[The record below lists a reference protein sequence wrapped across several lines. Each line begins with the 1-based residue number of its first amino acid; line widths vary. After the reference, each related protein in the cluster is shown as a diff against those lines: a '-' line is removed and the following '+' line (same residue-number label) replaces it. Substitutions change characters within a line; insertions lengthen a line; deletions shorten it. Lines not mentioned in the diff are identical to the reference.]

1 MNELASAYKT
11 YENPQLRL
19 FARNPTKTPRRL
31 SMSNAELFSK
41 NILQT
46 KGMIDMFLKDFS
58 DADMLFRPAKTA
70 NHAIWQMGHLANSV
84 RGMVTTCDP
93 TVAFPFE
100 DDTRFGKSKASIDD
114 PAFFPNK
121 AELVG
126 RFDQAM
132 DIAAAWAA
140 KLSDADLAKP
150 TPDRM
155 QAFAPTVA
163 NVAILLAS
171 HPFMHIG
178 QFTVTRRA
186 LGKPI
191 LM

>member
-1 MNELASAYKT
+1 
-11 YENPQLRL
+11 
-19 FARNPTKTPRRL
+19 
-31 SMSNAELFSK
+31 MSNAELFSK
-41 NILQT
+41 NILQS

-58 DADMLFRPAKTA
+58 DEDMMFRPAKTA

-84 RGMVTTCDP
+84 LGIVKSCEP
-93 TVAFPFE
+93 SVGFPFE

-114 PAFFPNK
+114 AAFFPGK

-132 DIAAAWAA
+132 DIAAAWVA
-140 KLSDADLAKP
+140 KLSDADLAKA
-150 TPDRM
+150 TPERM
-155 QAFAPTVA
+155 QRFAPTVA
-163 NVAILLAS
+163 NAAILLAS
-171 HPFMHIG
+171 HPLMHMG
-178 QFTVTRRA
+178 QFSVMRRA

>member
-1 MNELASAYKT
+1 
-11 YENPQLRL
+11 
-19 FARNPTKTPRRL
+19 
-31 SMSNAELFSK
+31 MSNAELFSK

-93 TVAFPFE
+93 SVAFPFE

-114 PAFFPNK
+114 PAFFPSK
-121 AELVG
+121 AELLG

-132 DIAAAWAA
+132 DIAAAWVA

-150 TPDRM
+150 TPAAHASIRTDSCQRSDPPCL
-155 QAFAPTVA
+155 APVHA
-163 NVAILLAS
+163 
-171 HPFMHIG
+171 H
-178 QFTVTRRA
+178 R
-186 LGKPI
+186 PI
-191 LM
+191 HGHAPSAGEADFDVRPK

>member
-1 MNELASAYKT
+1 
-11 YENPQLRL
+11 
-19 FARNPTKTPRRL
+19 
-31 SMSNAELFSK
+31 MSNAEMFSK

-46 KGMIDMFLKDFS
+46 KGMLNMFLKDFT

-70 NHAIWQMGHLANSV
+70 NHAIWQIGHLANSV
-84 RGMVTTCDP
+84 RNMVSSCDP
-93 TVAFPFE
+93 SVAFPFE

-121 AELVG
+121 AELLG

-132 DIAAAWAA
+132 DIAAAWVA
-140 KLSDADLAKP
+140 KLSDAQLAKP
-150 TPDRM
+150 TPERM

-163 NVAILLAS
+163 SLAILLAS
-171 HPFMHIG
+171 HPFMHLG

>member
-1 MNELASAYKT
+1 
-11 YENPQLRL
+11 
-19 FARNPTKTPRRL
+19 
-31 SMSNAELFSK
+31 MSTAELLSK
-41 NILQT
+41 SILQS
-46 KGMIDMFLKDFS
+46 KGMIDKSLGDFS

-84 RGMVTTCDP
+84 RNMVTTCDP
-93 TVAFPFE
+93 RVTFPFE
-100 DDTRFGKSKASIDD
+100 DDARFGKSKASIDD
-114 PAFFPNK
+114 PAFFPSK

-132 DIAAAWAA
+132 DIAAAWVA

-150 TPDRM
+150 TPERM
-155 QAFAPTVA
+155 QGFIPTVA
-163 NVAILLAS
+163 NLAVLLAS
-171 HPFMHIG
+171 HPLMHMG

>member
-1 MNELASAYKT
+1 
-11 YENPQLRL
+11 
-19 FARNPTKTPRRL
+19 
-31 SMSNAELFSK
+31 MSNAELFSK
-41 NILQT
+41 NILQS

-70 NHAIWQMGHLANSV
+70 NHAMWQMGHLTNSV
-84 RGMVTTCDP
+84 RGIVTSCDP
-93 TVAFPFE
+93 NVAFPFE

-114 PAFFPNK
+114 ASFFPGK
-121 AELVG
+121 AELLG

-132 DIAAAWAA
+132 DVAAAWVA

-150 TPDRM
+150 TPERM
-155 QAFAPTVA
+155 QRFAPTVA
-163 NVAILLAS
+163 NAAILLAS

-178 QFTVTRRA
+178 QFTVMRRA

>member
-1 MNELASAYKT
+1 MDLHRRTKPIRIHSYVFFCPQPYKD
-11 YENPQLRL
+11 
-19 FARNPTKTPRRL
+19 PRRF
-31 SMSNAELFSK
+31 SMSNAELYSK

-93 TVAFPFE
+93 SVAFAFQ

-121 AELVG
+121 AELLG
-126 RFDQAM
+126 RFGQAM
-132 DIAAAWAA
+132 DTAAGWVA

-150 TPDRM
+150 TPERM
-155 QAFAPTVA
+155 QAFVPTVA
-163 NVAILLAS
+163 NLAILLAS
-171 HPFMHIG
+171 HPF
-178 QFTVTRRA
+178 
-186 LGKPI
+186 
-191 LM
+191 